1 MNDWSDGNG
10 WGSHQGQFSL
20 EPASIVGGGG
30 GGGGGRKKGTGSKK
44 EGNSNSY
51 LYSRLGDGGGCAA

>member
-1 MNDWSDGNG
+1 MTGQMGMDGAVIRV
-10 WGSHQGQFSL
+10 SL
-20 EPASIVGGGG
+20 AWNQGGGG

-51 LYSRLGDGGGCAA
+51 LYSRLGDWSGCAA